1 MPQVLTRQK
10 AREHIEREARGYE
23 FPLPYTGGVYT
34 ADEASQERNSK
45 LLGQAKIVA
54 RVRRLSLLRL
64 AKATNLSPKMQ
75 SLVTEVFQEFEDGSG
90 IRIRSWADIVKT
102 TEQSDE
108 LTNGLCIAG
117 FLEPQLVETEHEA
130 NIANNPAIVWVEEID
145 WRDRAAYR
153 DLVMSGEEAA
163 ADVLKPFP
171 DLGMESASTRQ
182 SVPIAAETFGG
193 DDAAA
198 TWNRPLV
205 VS

>member
-1 MPQVLTRQK
+1 
-10 AREHIEREARGYE
+10 
-23 FPLPYTGGVYT
+23 
-34 ADEASQERNSK
+34 
-45 LLGQAKIVA
+45 
-54 RVRRLSLLRL
+54 RLSLLRL

-153 DLVMSGEEAA
+153 D
-163 ADVLKPFP
+163 
-171 DLGMESASTRQ
+171 
-182 SVPIAAETFGG
+182 
-193 DDAAA
+193 
-198 TWNRPLV
+198 
-205 VS
+205 